1 MLATGNKSEISVG
14 YSTIYGDA
22 VGGFAP
28 IKDVPKTL
36 VWELARW
43 RNAQAVER
51 GEVPP
56 IPDSSI
62 TKPPSAELRP
72 GQVDQDSL
80 PPYDVLDDILDD
92 YVERDRGAEQ
102 LVTAGFDAELV
113 EHVLRLTDTAEYK
126 RRQYPPGT
134 KISLRA
140 FGRDRRLPVTNRWR
154 EKP

>member
-1 MLATGNKSEISVG
+1 MLATGNKTEISVG

-36 VWELARW
+36 VWQLARW
-43 RNAQAVER
+43 RNTRAEAE
-51 GEVPP
+51 GETPP
-56 IPDSSI
+56 IPPNSI

-72 GQVDQDSL
+72 GQLDQDSL
-80 PPYDVLDDILDD
+80 PEYDLLDDILDD
-92 YVERDRGAEQ
+92 YIEQDRGRDELVDQGFDSAVVER
-102 LVTAGFDAELV
+102 VI
-113 EHVLRLTDTAEYK
+113 HLTDAAEYK

-140 FGRDRRLPVTNRWR
+140 FGRDRRQPITNRWR
-154 EKP
+154 E